1 MLLTD
6 VVVQRGDSHPFKHED
21 VYDTL
26 IQGDSCAVS
35 RGRAVL
41 DEEGVG
47 NQTVSFEIPFTK
59 ELRLGQLVDVDD
71 LALGKRWRGKI
82 VGISHK
88 AQLVTGNSLFLTTSL
103 RVKRPT
109 DYYVAI

>member
-1 MLLTD
+1 MILTD
-6 VVVQRGDSHPFKHED
+6 LIVQRENSHPFKHED
-21 VYDTL
+21 IYDPL

-47 NQTVSFEIPFTK
+47 NQAVTFEVPFTK
-59 ELRLGQLVDVDD
+59 GLKVGQLVDVDD
-71 LALGKRWRGKI
+71 LVLGRHWRGKL

-88 AQLVTGNSLFLTTSL
+88 AQLTSGNSLFLTTSL